1 MMDALLWDLQ
11 NLSGGLDFLAQRL
24 ACSSVRETTA
34 RGAMPAIESGADIP
48 RYLAVQGLEAMPC
61 DTSFGELKLS
71 LQRLSPGVIE
81 LAINGEKRFL
91 LIAAARSGKVKLL
104 AVAGG
109 YQWVRVQALESFIGE
124 HYGYSAAP
132 EAQQLLQQLGLKGK
146 RLEATQAQLTHQQY
160 ALKPVNN
167 LWLIRHGAEQGLTT
181 ALHAEP
187 WRLLVA
193 GFMGAH
199 LVQRV
204 LLMASVGLLG
214 YALANSFWPHS
225 MVLTWGLIMLS
236 ILGCSLV
243 GRSCQS
249 HLEVRVGLIVKRQL
263 QHAALRLSPSA
274 LNGKG
279 PAALLGK
286 AMEADGM
293 QHNALPGV
301 FGALNAS
308 LDLLLGLIL
317 ALVLQQWLLAGL
329 IILLL
334 VAGAIW
340 VNAFQ
345 RAYGVWADHRKYLS
359 ELTIAQMQGHRTR
372 LLQSNPAQWHK
383 EEERCLQDYW
393 RASLVMDKFALRLHA
408 FLPGA
413 WLVVSCGLLCVAIM
427 FALLSVAQLVVFL
440 GVVLLVWAA
449 LDAIANSAQQLV
461 RSWYSW
467 REIRELLNVQSS
479 SSQAA
484 PVSVNQADAN
494 AELNINQLHY
504 GYKGTRPLL
513 QGVSLHLRKGQQY
526 LLQGESGSGKSTLLS
541 LLAGQAAPQQGW
553 ILHNDRDLPSL
564 GYQYWRQKIC
574 WVPQYHDNYLFSAPL
589 LFNLL
594 LGRQWPPSQED
605 IIAAEIVCEKLGLVP
620 LLQKMPGGIL
630 QSVGEMGWQLSQGER
645 SRVFLAR
652 ALLQQPDFLLLDE
665 SLGALDSSTSLQ
677 ILSRLKEEP
686 AAVLLCMHP

>member
-1 MMDALLWDLQ
+1 MMDALLWKLQDLP
-11 NLSGGLDFLAQRL
+11 SGLDFLTQGFAYLSERG
-24 ACSSVRETTA
+24 AA
-34 RGAMPAIESGADIP
+34 RGAMPALESSADIP
-48 RYLAVQGLEAMPC
+48 RYLDAQGLEAMPC

-71 LQRLSPGVIE
+71 LQRLVPGVIE
-81 LAINGEKRFL
+81 LEVNGETCFL
-91 LIAAARSGKVKLL
+91 LIAAARRGSVKLL
-104 AVAGG
+104 AAVGA
-109 YQWVRVQALESFIGE
+109 YQWLRVQVLESFIGE
-124 HYGYSAAP
+124 LYGYSAAP
-132 EAQQLLQQLGLKGK
+132 ETQQLLQQLGLRGK
-146 RLEATQAQLTHQQY
+146 RLETTQAQLTHQQY
-160 ALKPVNN
+160 ALKPINN
-167 LWLIRHGAEQGLTT
+167 LWLIRHSAGQGLKTV
-181 ALHAEP
+181 LRAEP
-187 WRLLVA
+187 WRSLAA

-199 LVQRV
+199 IAQRL

-214 YALANSFWPHS
+214 HALANSFWPQS
-225 MVLTWGLIMLS
+225 LVLTWGLIMLS

-243 GRSCQS
+243 GRLCQS
-249 HLEVRVGLIVKRQL
+249 HLEVRIGLVVKRQL
-263 QHAALRLSPSA
+263 QHAALRLSPAA

-279 PAALLGK
+279 PASLLGK

-293 QHNALPGV
+293 QHNALPGA
-301 FGALNAS
+301 FSALNAS

-317 ALVLQQWLLAGL
+317 ALALQQWLLAGL
-329 IILLL
+329 IVVLLL
-334 VAGAIW
+334 VGAIW

-345 RAYGVWADHRKYLS
+345 RAYGVWAEHRKHLS

-383 EEERCLQDYW
+383 EEEQRLQDYW

-408 FLPGA
+408 FLPGV

-427 FALLSVAQLVVFL
+427 FALLSVAQLVMFL

-461 RSWYSW
+461 RAWYSW
-467 REIRELLNVQSS
+467 LEIRELLTVEANSTN
-479 SSQAA
+479 AA
-484 PVSVNQADAN
+484 PVTANQVATT

-526 LLQGESGSGKSTLLS
+526 LLQGESGSGKSTLFS

-564 GYQYWRQKIC
+564 GYQHWRQKIC

-594 LGRQWPPSQED
+594 LGRQWPPTQED
-605 IIAAEIVCEKLGLVP
+605 TLAAENVCEKLGLIP